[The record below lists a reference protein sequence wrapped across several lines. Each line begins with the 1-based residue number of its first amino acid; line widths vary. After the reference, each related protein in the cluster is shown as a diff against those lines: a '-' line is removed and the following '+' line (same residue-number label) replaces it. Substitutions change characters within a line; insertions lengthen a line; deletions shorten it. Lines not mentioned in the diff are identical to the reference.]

1 MNILIADDNREYCAA
16 IGDIIVSEGWKYAAV
31 HNPADVLEYLRL
43 RHSSVALILLD
54 VEFNHPTLNG
64 LDVLTESR
72 KLYPQLPV
80 VMISGTGSF
89 GTAVQATKI
98 GAENFIPKSD
108 ISREKLREVLYTAM
122 ERVNVRSASEETLA
136 FMQENGLI
144 GRSRRMLEVAEQIL
158 KYGKTELS
166 VLVTGDTGTGK
177 KIVAKALH
185 AASRRAKSGFVTVD
199 IPNIPASLFQS
210 ELFGHTK
217 GAFSGAGDDK
227 TGMFQQAHRGTLFLD
242 EIGDLP
248 LELQPSLLLPIDDKK
263 IKRLG
268 SVREEEVDVRIISAT
283 DRNLPEAIRERQFR
297 EQLYHRLRECEIT
310 LPPLSERREDVPLIA
325 EYYVRKHNERAN
337 EQRFIALAAVE
348 YLQEL
353 TWQGNV
359 RQLENILKRVL
370 QTANGDRIEMSD
382 IVQSD
387 PTLTQDANAYKQV
400 FTPHSQHSSQ
410 TAGQQFSASSSQ
422 QNIASMPL
430 PNTMILNSGGTM
442 KEDEEELK
450 KRKLTATLAEMNGN
464 VSKSAA
470 KLGVSRETIHTWMR
484 KYGVEAREF
493 KKKVE

>member
-16 IGDIIVSEGWKYAAV
+16 IGDIISSEGWKYSSV
-31 HNPADVLEYLRL
+31 HNPAEVLEYLRL
-43 RHSSVALILLD
+43 RHSDVALMLLD

-64 LDVLTESR
+64 LDVLAESR

-89 GTAVQATKI
+89 GTAVQATKM

-122 ERVNVRSASEETLA
+122 ERANVKSASEETIV

-144 GRSRRMLEVAEQIL
+144 GRSRKMLDVAESII
-158 KYGKTELS
+158 KYGRTELS

-185 AASRRAKSGFVTVD
+185 AASRRVKANFVTVD
-199 IPNIPASLFQS
+199 IPNIPSSLFQS

-227 TGMFQQAHRGTLFLD
+227 TGLFQQAHRGTLFLD

-283 DRNLPEAIRERQFR
+283 DRNLPEAIRDKQFR
-297 EQLYHRLRECEIT
+297 EQLYHRLRECEIA
-310 LPPLSERREDVPLIA
+310 LPPLRERREDIPLIA
-325 EYYVRKHNERAN
+325 DYYLRKHNERMV

-353 TWQGNV
+353 YWQGNV
-359 RQLENILKRVL
+359 RQLESLLKRVL
-370 QTANGDRIEMSD
+370 QTAQNDRIEVTD

-387 PTLTQDANAYKQV
+387 PTLVQEALAQKQAFV
-400 FTPHSQHSSQ
+400 PLSQFPAPIEQPQ
-410 TAGQQFSASSSQ
+410 TTGAV
-422 QNIASMPL
+422 PL
-430 PNTMILNSGGTM
+430 SGGTM

-450 KRKLTATLAEMNGN
+450 KRKLIATLTEMAGN

-470 KLGVSRETIHTWMR
+470 KLGVSRETMHTWMR
-484 KYGVEAREF
+484 KYGIEAREF